1 MDKMKIIVSHPTL
14 NANAK
19 AVVAGIFK
27 QKSLYKLY
35 TSIAFPEPVC
45 IVSVKQMFLRT
56 LEDEN

>member
-1 MDKMKIIVSHPTL
+1 MKIIVSHPTL

-35 TSIAFPEPVC
+35 TSIAFESSLYSLSKTNVF
-45 IVSVKQMFLRT
+45 KDFRRH
-56 LEDEN
+56 